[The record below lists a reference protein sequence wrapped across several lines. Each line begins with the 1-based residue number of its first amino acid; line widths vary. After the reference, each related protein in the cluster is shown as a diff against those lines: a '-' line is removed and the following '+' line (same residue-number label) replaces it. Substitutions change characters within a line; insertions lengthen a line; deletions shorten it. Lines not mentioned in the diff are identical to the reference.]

1 MFFRK
6 MKSLVTIFLLTV
18 FAFSCTKIESLSEI
32 PFIEYRSFQ
41 IFDTIDPLG
50 NQVKGGRL
58 TFYFEDG
65 DGDIGIPPNEQSD
78 SNNLFVTLLRKVDG
92 QIVLAPEDDP
102 LRTLSYRI
110 PYIENE
116 GNFKILKGLIS
127 VSILYPYY
135 TQSDTIKY
143 EFYIID
149 RATHE
154 SNTAQTNEII
164 VSENGNY

>member
-1 MFFRK
+1 
-6 MKSLVTIFLLTV
+6 MKNLIIIFLVAL

-58 TFYFEDG
+58 TLYFEDG
-65 DGDIGIPPNEQSD
+65 DGDIGIPPNEESD
-78 SNNLFVTLLRKVDG
+78 SNNLVVTLLRKIDG
-92 QIVLAPEDDP
+92 QIVTAPDNDP

-110 PYIENE
+110 PYIENA
-116 GNFKILKGLIS
+116 GNFKILKGLIT

-135 TQSDTIKY
+135 TLSDTIKY

-149 RATHE
+149 RAAHE

-164 VSENGNY
+164 VSENGTY